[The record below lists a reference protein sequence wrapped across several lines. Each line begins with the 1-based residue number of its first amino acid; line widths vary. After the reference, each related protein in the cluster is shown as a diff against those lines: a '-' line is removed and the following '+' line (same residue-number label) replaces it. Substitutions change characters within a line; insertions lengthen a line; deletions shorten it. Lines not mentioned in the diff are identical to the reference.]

1 MVEDGEIEDGEVSD
15 SPRREDQNNGDS
27 EKRKATSP
35 PHADNTNSGPKRA
48 KIEDDDIEEGEYESE
63 DEGEIISDNENGM
76 DVDTR
81 DLPIDDMCL
90 QDVELLQDKSMRK
103 IDWSLLLPDKIS
115 KKQRAES
122 EAYTTASI
130 LRSARVA
137 KNAKYLIRDPE
148 LQKAL
153 ADALKA
159 EPEPE
164 LVDVLVAPVHTNLR
178 EIIVQNRE
186 KIGFPAGL
194 PLRMFRTPTVLN
206 GGLAHEVTQLI
217 LDS

>member
-1 MVEDGEIEDGEVSD
+1 LRFKNISPD
-15 SPRREDQNNGDS
+15 SFF
-27 EKRKATSP
+27 K
-35 PHADNTNSGPKRA
+35 
-48 KIEDDDIEEGEYESE
+48 
-63 DEGEIISDNENGM
+63 
-76 DVDTR
+76 R
-81 DLPIDDMCL
+81 DLPIDDLCL

-103 IDWSLLLPDKIS
+103 IDWSLLLPDKIH
-115 KKQRAES
+115 KKKRAES

-130 LRSARVA
+130 LRSARVE
-137 KNAKYLIRDPE
+137 KNAKYLIRDPD

-153 ADALKA
+153 GKLLKSFWRLIRIIVAEALEA

-186 KIGFPAGL
+186 RIGFPAGL

>member
-1 MVEDGEIEDGEVSD
+1 
-15 SPRREDQNNGDS
+15 
-27 EKRKATSP
+27 
-35 PHADNTNSGPKRA
+35 
-48 KIEDDDIEEGEYESE
+48 
-63 DEGEIISDNENGM
+63 
-76 DVDTR
+76 
-81 DLPIDDMCL
+81 MCL

-103 IDWSLLLPDKIS
+103 IDWSLLLPDKIP

-148 LQKAL
+148 LQKTLGNLSLKLLNVNHLVAE
-153 ADALKA
+153 ALKA

-186 KIGFPAGL
+186 KIGFPAGM

-206 GGLAHEVTQLI
+206 GALAHEVTQLI

>member
-1 MVEDGEIEDGEVSD
+1 
-15 SPRREDQNNGDS
+15 
-27 EKRKATSP
+27 
-35 PHADNTNSGPKRA
+35 
-48 KIEDDDIEEGEYESE
+48 
-63 DEGEIISDNENGM
+63 
-76 DVDTR
+76 
-81 DLPIDDMCL
+81 MCL

-103 IDWSLLLPDKIS
+103 IDWSLLLPDKIT

-153 ADALKA
+153 GNLSLKLLNVNHLVAEALKA

-186 KIGFPAGL
+186 KIGFPAGM

-206 GGLAHEVTQLI
+206 GALAHEVTQLI

>member
-1 MVEDGEIEDGEVSD
+1 
-15 SPRREDQNNGDS
+15 
-27 EKRKATSP
+27 
-35 PHADNTNSGPKRA
+35 
-48 KIEDDDIEEGEYESE
+48 
-63 DEGEIISDNENGM
+63 
-76 DVDTR
+76 
-81 DLPIDDMCL
+81 MCL

-103 IDWSLLLPDKIS
+103 IDWSLLLPDKIT

-153 ADALKA
+153 GNLSSKLLNVNHLVAEALKA

-186 KIGFPAGL
+186 KIGFPAGM

-206 GGLAHEVTQLI
+206 GALAHEVTQLI

>member
-1 MVEDGEIEDGEVSD
+1 
-15 SPRREDQNNGDS
+15 
-27 EKRKATSP
+27 
-35 PHADNTNSGPKRA
+35 
-48 KIEDDDIEEGEYESE
+48 
-63 DEGEIISDNENGM
+63 
-76 DVDTR
+76 
-81 DLPIDDMCL
+81 MCL

-103 IDWSLLLPDKIS
+103 IDWSLLLPDKIP
-115 KKQRAES
+115 KKQREES

-153 ADALKA
+153 GNLSSKLLNVNHLVAEALKA

-186 KIGFPAGL
+186 KIGFPAGM

-206 GGLAHEVTQLI
+206 GALAHEVTQLI